1 VPFEFI
7 GELKVHPNLS
17 GALNNFG
24 QMRSQYNSCSTHLS
38 QDPDIIDPASVV
50 AKAHTLFECPTRV
63 NSGSS
68 FGLEREKMLITASCP
83 PVTA

>member
-1 VPFEFI
+1 MPFEFI
-7 GELKVHPNLS
+7 GELQVRPNLS
-17 GALNNFG
+17 GALNYFG
-24 QMRSQYNSCSTHLS
+24 QMRNRDNSRSTHVS